1 VNGNNRRY
9 TGGVFIGAQNKTI
22 DELLIFIK
30 KFGIAEIL
38 IEACK
43 M

>member
-1 VNGNNRRY
+1 VIGNNRRY

-22 DELLIFIK
+22 DELLRFIK
-30 KFGIAEIL
+30 KFGTAEIL
-38 IEACK
+38 LQTCT